1 MGMDGGGFAQRDA
14 SAGVPIEVCG
24 RRGGDLHV
32 LQQLRHLELRTR
44 RRLRGRVGL
53 RVVRADGRIPID
65 WIGERDE
72 FDRIDSHVGISN
84 LIGPIG

>member
-14 SAGVPIEVCG
+14 YGGVPIEVCG

-53 RVVRADGRIPID
+53 RVGLVRAREFRLVGLAIEMSWTGLILTLGFRI
-65 WIGERDE
+65 
-72 FDRIDSHVGISN
+72 
-84 LIGPIG
+84 